1 MREAAVPGDEAL
13 AGADGSSGPPAP
25 PDRPEALEGWA
36 TLGTGE
42 EARLASLLARACANM
57 FDTWAVLAVSAAF
70 IVLMTTAWPE
80 LRGEPADVWI
90 LLPVFVVV
98 GGVYDVAWTA
108 ARGQTP
114 AMKFTEIRVIRA
126 DDGQTPTLG
135 ESLRRFLVS
144 FGSVPVVEQVVALV
158 VCAPIIWDRAQ
169 RGLHDKVAGTL
180 VVHAS
185 PFDAV
190 HRLDESEMR
199 AGYLLRPEDGHAFT
213 SGAYGFSG
221 ILLPFIG
228 LPLGVAGLLLGVE
241 AIKRL
246 PPKGQRPAGVIR
258 RRRTLRGRWRVLRT
272 GEGFTKSDHIRRR
285 VRYAYAG
292 LWMSIAATALQSLL
306 WGYVIGGWLGA
317 WGPPP

>member
-80 LRGEPADVWI
+80 LRGEPADVWC

-169 RGLHDKVAGTL
+169 RGLHDKAAGTL

-190 HRLDESEMR
+190 HRLDESEIP
-199 AGYLLRPEDGHAFT
+199 AGYLFRPEDGHAFT
-213 SGAYGFSG
+213 SGGCGLSG
-221 ILLPFIG
+221 ILSPFVG

-246 PPKGQRPAGVIR
+246 PPKGRRPSGVIR
-258 RRRTLRGRWRVLRT
+258 WPRTLRGRWRRLLT

-285 VRYAYAG
+285 VRNAYAG
-292 LWMSIAATALQSLL
+292 LWMSIAATALQSLRDT
-306 WGYVIGGWLGA
+306 
-317 WGPPP
+317 

>member
-1 MREAAVPGDEAL
+1 MPGDEAL

-42 EARLASLLARACANM
+42 EARLGSLTARLLANSL
-57 FDTWAVLAVSAAF
+57 DTCAVLAVSAAF

-80 LRGEPADVWI
+80 LRGDPGDAWV
-90 LLPVFVVV
+90 LVPLYVVV
-98 GGVYDVAWTA
+98 GGFYDVAWTA

-114 AMKFTEIRVIRA
+114 AMKLTGIRVIRA

-169 RGLHDKVAGTL
+169 RGLHDKAAGTL

-190 HRLDESEMR
+190 HRLDESEIR
-199 AGYLLRPEDGHAFT
+199 AGYLLRPEDGHAVTGTMCGCF
-213 SGAYGFSG
+213 G
-221 ILLPFIG
+221 IVFPFIG
-228 LPLGVAGLLLGVE
+228 LPCGVVGLLLGVE

-292 LWMSIAATALQSLL
+292 LWMSITGTALQSLL

-317 WGPPP
+317 WS